1 MGLLDTLKKLIRPY
15 DEEEEEEEEEREQA
29 ETPAP
34 AAAPVRREP
43 GPVEEAAPAP
53 EPRPDFRR
61 QVVVLRPRHYIDASE
76 IADRLRERRPVVVNM
91 EDLPKAELC
100 RLADFLAGGVY
111 MIGGSLRKVGD
122 NTYLLTPP
130 GVEPMMREVD
140 GML

>member
-43 GPVEEAAPAP
+43 GPAPAPTPAP